1 MPCILQIP
9 FFHGL
14 NSQYAHLLRGFE
26 PLTFSQ
32 IFKSIQVI
40 NLDQLSQ
47 NENEPHSFL
56 CSGFFR
62 LNQFLQRFFCLFWKT
77 VENV

>member
-47 NENEPHSFL
+47 NENEPHFFFAQVSLDLISFYKD
-56 CSGFFR
+56 FFVCFGK
-62 LNQFLQRFFCLFWKT
+62 Q
-77 VENV
+77 